1 MHDACRSECHHAR
14 AALDRDCYH
23 RAMAGEYREDSRS
36 RCASCARPLAAVD
49 VRYEHDGSIA
59 CSQCVDA
66 HAIAAATR
74 VGGSIER
81 SWLRNAAIAVSRV
94 LRNGGW

>member
-1 MHDACRSECHHAR
+1 MMHAWWGAITREC
-14 AALDRDCYH
+14 AAVNRDCYDS
-23 RAMAGEYREDSRS
+23 AMSGEYREDSRS

-49 VRYEHDGSIA
+49 VCYEQDGSIA

-66 HAIAAATR
+66 HALAAATR

-81 SWLRNAAIAVSRV
+81 SWLRDAAIAVSRV
-94 LRNGGW
+94 LRNAGW